1 MKIWCDRTLSEVVTN
16 HSEIGKT
23 EIGRNQEERENV
35 GKSMVSAINSS
46 Q

>member
-1 MKIWCDRTLSEVVTN
+1 MSKCCEMTLSDIVTH